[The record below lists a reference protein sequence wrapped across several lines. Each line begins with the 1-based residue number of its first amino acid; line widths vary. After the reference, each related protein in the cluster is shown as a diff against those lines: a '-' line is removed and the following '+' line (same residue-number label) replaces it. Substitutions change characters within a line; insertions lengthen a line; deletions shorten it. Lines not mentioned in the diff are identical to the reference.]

1 MDELEQIADE
11 IRQKFEQTSAA
22 RDLAYQQSRAL
33 ISICARAIRAVH
45 REEWEKAE
53 ALIAEARAA
62 TEVMVNGVRPYPE
75 LYYAGY
81 TQDAVK
87 EFVEAN
93 LTYALVRQRPLPA
106 PAELDAEASTW
117 LNGLAEAATEL
128 RRRILDIIRHG
139 HSDEAER
146 LLDAMDQIY
155 SLLVTFDFNDSITG
169 GLRRRT
175 DTVRS
180 VLERTRGDVTTS
192 LRQAQLESAL
202 AALEAKVG
210 TADGHPLPSPAI
222 GQRIDQEGKAEAGE

>member
-1 MDELEQIADE
+1 MNQLD
-11 IRQKFEQTSAA
+11 QTSDLIRAEMEQMNNA
-22 RDLAYQQSRAL
+22 RNQAYEQSRQL
-33 ISICARAIRAVH
+33 ISVCARAIRAIH
-45 REEWEKAE
+45 REEWGTADG
-53 ALIAEARAA
+53 LIAEAKAA
-62 TEVMVNGVRPYPE
+62 TEVLVAGVRPFPE

-93 LTYALVRQRPLPA
+93 LTYALVRNRPLPT
-106 PAELDAEASTW
+106 PAALEVEGSTW

-146 LLDAMDQIY
+146 LLDNMDQIY
-155 SLLVTFDFNDSITG
+155 SILVTFDFNDAITG

-175 DTVRS
+175 DTVRG

-192 LRQAQLESAL
+192 LRQAELEKAIK
-202 AALEAKVG
+202 ALEGV
-210 TADGHPLPSPAI
+210 I
-222 GQRIDQEGKAEAGE
+222 GDR